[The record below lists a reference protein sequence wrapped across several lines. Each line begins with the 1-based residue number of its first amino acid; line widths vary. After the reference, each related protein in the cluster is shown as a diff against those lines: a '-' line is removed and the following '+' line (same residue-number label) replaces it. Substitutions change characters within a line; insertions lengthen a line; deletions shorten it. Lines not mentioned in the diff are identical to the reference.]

1 MSIHTSKGDEADNA
15 ALVVASVADESMIN
29 DDPRLEYV
37 ALTRAKKNMY
47 PGYELKNYLLFF
59 RLVFAALVIGLVESV
74 KPSEETF
81 SNNSTLICT

>member
-1 MSIHTSKGDEADNA
+1 MILEFIWLRQMGWPDAYNKTASVVRVMSIHTSKGDEADNA

-47 PGYELKNYLLFF
+47 PWV
-59 RLVFAALVIGLVESV
+59 RA
-74 KPSEETF
+74 
-81 SNNSTLICT
+81 

>member
-47 PGYELKNYLLFF
+47 PWV
-59 RLVFAALVIGLVESV
+59 RA
-74 KPSEETF
+74 
-81 SNNSTLICT
+81 